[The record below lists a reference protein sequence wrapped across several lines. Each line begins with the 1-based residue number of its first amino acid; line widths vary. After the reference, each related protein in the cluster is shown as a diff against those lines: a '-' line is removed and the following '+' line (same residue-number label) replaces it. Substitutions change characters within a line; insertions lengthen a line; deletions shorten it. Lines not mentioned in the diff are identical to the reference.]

1 MSVADARAEAEKRRL
16 SRATTPTTTT
26 PVTHAIEAPTNIY
39 DDQTGKM
46 TQMEKD
52 MVAEFERQQKEF
64 LDAGKTRKEAID
76 SYVSE

>member
-16 SRATTPTTTT
+16 SKVNVTNTTTT
-26 PVTHAIEAPTNIY
+26 TEVTPTNIY
-39 DDQTGKM
+39 EDQTGKM

-52 MVAEFERQQKEF
+52 MVSEFQRQQEEF
-64 LDAGKTRKEAID
+64 LNAGKTRKEAID